1 MAMKLLLFLVLLPSC
16 TVSVGV
22 GGRFEMWQSEDR
34 LESSDAHEISKLE
47 F

>member
-16 TVSVGV
+16 TVSV